1 MKYEKIRFT
10 LFGGK
15 ISDTQSDGIE
25 AVLQECRKQEV
36 TDHRQIAYI
45 LGTIYHEVR
54 RTMQPIEEDGRGK
67 NRVYGHK
74 VWRTGKTYNDVDH
87 IYFGRGLVQVTWRD
101 NYVMLT
107 KAAKKAEYDW
117 DFENHPE
124 LLLQT
129 GPSAWAAVYGMKTGS
144 FTGVG
149 LNRYFNGETIDFVN
163 ARKIINGMDCAEL
176 IAGYAKS
183 FYVGLS

>member
-15 ISDTQSDGIE
+15 ISNSQFDGIE
-25 AVLQECRKQEV
+25 AILQECRMQVV
-36 TDHRQIAYI
+36 TDPRQVAYI

-74 VWRTGKTYNDVDH
+74 VWRTGKAYNDVDH

-107 KAAKKAEYDW
+107 KAAKKAGYDW
-117 DFENHPE
+117 DFENNPE
-124 LLLQT
+124 LLLQAK
-129 GPSAWAAVYGMKTGS
+129 PSTWAAVYGMKTGS

-149 LNRYFNGETIDFVN
+149 LSRYFNDKLTDFVN
-163 ARKIINGMDCAEL
+163 ARRIINGKDCAEL
-176 IAGYAKS
+176 ISGYSKTFFEA
-183 FYVGLS
+183 LI